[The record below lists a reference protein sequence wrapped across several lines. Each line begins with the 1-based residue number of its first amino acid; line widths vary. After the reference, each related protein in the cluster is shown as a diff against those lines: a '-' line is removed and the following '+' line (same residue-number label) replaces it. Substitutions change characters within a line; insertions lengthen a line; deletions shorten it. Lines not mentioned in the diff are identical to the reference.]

1 MGHAV
6 SPRTWYTIPDRKK
19 DFSRLPQQGASCTT
33 LKLPT
38 SNKGRDPLV
47 ISQGSLSAPHTWS
60 ECNGRAAI
68 ACKQILIRQMPS
80 QPGEHAK
87 RDSVVPRSLLFCEPC
102 RSWAVEGDASNR
114 RKQCERGEE
123 VWTPVD
129 GTCRKGV
136 AFSSRCPPHLQFQRL
151 WGKPLKTEFQ
161 ARQGCQHATTHLG
174 THDQP
179 VTSIKRGV
187 SNISPV

>member
-102 RSWAVEGDASNR
+102 RSWAVEGDAATAASNA
-114 RKQCERGEE
+114 KGEKKCGPLLMEPAERGLRFHPAARP
-123 VWTPVD
+123 TFNSS
-129 GTCRKGV
+129 GCGV
-136 AFSSRCPPHLQFQRL
+136 NP
-151 WGKPLKTEFQ
+151 
-161 ARQGCQHATTHLG
+161 
-174 THDQP
+174 
-179 VTSIKRGV
+179 
-187 SNISPV
+187 